1 MKNLRT
7 FGAVCVLTLTL
18 AVPALAGHIETGIAP
33 PQPPTPAPA
42 TTGPDTGGTVG
53 HIETG
58 VAPTDP
64 VIAAALSLL
73 QSVLALF

>member
-1 MKNLRT
+1 MKTLRT
-7 FGAVCVLTLTL
+7 FAAGCVLALIL

-33 PQPPTPAPA
+33 PPPPAPTA
-42 TTGPDTGGTVG
+42 AEQDAGSVAG

-64 VIAAALSLL
+64 VTEAALSLL
-73 QSVLALF
+73 LSVLSLF

>member
-1 MKNLRT
+1 MKTLRT
-7 FGAVCVLTLTL
+7 FCAACVLALML

-33 PQPPTPAPA
+33 PPPPDPVP
-42 TTGPDTGGTVG
+42 TTTEPDTGSVAG

-58 VAPTDP
+58 VAPTAP
-64 VIAAALSLL
+64 ITEATLSLL